1 LQLHIKYVGCDHL
14 KKPRPTRETSSP
26 NPLRK
31 QPTTSPQPIDPNL
44 KRTHASKHHSTLP
57 NRRGKGRI
65 MSTSTRPTTRPRR
78 IDDALS
84 QLVESLLPE
93 IPLSALPQDHDF
105 SDDDLALA
113 AAEEHRH
120 HAQLERAWRTLE
132 AHPSSGADPT
142 SPAGRRGSS
151 ASEDINHA
159 PDLIKRKLRREN
171 ASPEKIVRFSNLYT
185 RLLTQPVLSQKWGIL
200 YLLYKLSET
209 DEEQQP
215 VERSRSPLMDEGNL
229 QNMLGRGAGRPR
241 RGTVVES
248 EDDEGPAVS
257 SSASQPPRVSRESR
271 AQRPSSLRRDWEEST
286 ERASA
291 SRASHYETGD
301 ERDGMASPTE
311 TPASH
316 ARSTESVEN
325 GLLRDLPFN
334 LQGLSSTN
342 LQFQSTSVL
351 KLPSNLPAPIVSL
364 LNALAEP
371 CLLYKELAGFV
382 ESAEGGL
389 VNQSLRAAVA
399 NELRSYLGLVAT
411 LEAEIRQALAA
422 IGNASTMQ
430 GVRKGG
436 VTLKRCMVWTRDA
449 TMALRL
455 MSLIVEEARGK

>member
-1 LQLHIKYVGCDHL
+1 
-14 KKPRPTRETSSP
+14 
-26 NPLRK
+26 
-31 QPTTSPQPIDPNL
+31 
-44 KRTHASKHHSTLP
+44 
-57 NRRGKGRI
+57 
-65 MSTSTRPTTRPRR
+65 
-78 IDDALS
+78 
-84 QLVESLLPE
+84 
-93 IPLSALPQDHDF
+93 
-105 SDDDLALA
+105 
-113 AAEEHRH
+113 
-120 HAQLERAWRTLE
+120 
-132 AHPSSGADPT
+132 
-142 SPAGRRGSS
+142 
-151 ASEDINHA
+151 
-159 PDLIKRKLRREN
+159 LIKRKLRREN

-200 YLLYKLSET
+200 YLLYKLGET
-209 DEEQQP
+209 EEEQP

-257 SSASQPPRVSRESR
+257 SSASQPPRVSREPR
-271 AQRPSSLRRDWEEST
+271 PQRPSSLRRDWEESST
-286 ERASA
+286 ERATA

-301 ERDGMASPTE
+301 ERDDVASVTE
-311 TPASH
+311 TPGSH
-316 ARSTESVEN
+316 PRSAASVEN

-342 LQFQSTSVL
+342 LQFQSSSVL
-351 KLPSNLPAPIVSL
+351 KLPSNLPVPIVSL

-399 NELRSYLGLVAT
+399 NELRSYLSLVAT

-422 IGNASTMQ
+422 IGDTSSMQ

-436 VTLKRCMVWTRDA
+436 VTLKRCTVWTRDA

-455 MSLIVEEARGK
+455 MSLIVEEARGKNELSCFGPLAGTNIRCR

>member
-1 LQLHIKYVGCDHL
+1 
-14 KKPRPTRETSSP
+14 
-26 NPLRK
+26 
-31 QPTTSPQPIDPNL
+31 
-44 KRTHASKHHSTLP
+44 
-57 NRRGKGRI
+57 

-84 QLVESLLPE
+84 QLVDSLLPE

-105 SDDDLALA
+105 SDDDLAIA

-120 HAQLERAWRTLE
+120 QTQLERAWRTLE
-132 AHPSSGADPT
+132 SHPSNGADPS

-151 ASEDINHA
+151 TGEDVNHA

-200 YLLYKLSET
+200 YLLYKLGET
-209 DEEQQP
+209 DEEQQHA
-215 VERSRSPLMDEGNL
+215 ERSRSPLMDEGNL

-248 EDDEGPAVS
+248 DDEGPAVS

-271 AQRPSSLRRDWEEST
+271 PQRPSSLRRDWEEST
-286 ERASA
+286 ERAST

-301 ERDGMASPTE
+301 EHDDVASATE
-311 TPASH
+311 TPGNH
-316 ARSTESVEN
+316 PRSAASVEN

-342 LQFQSTSVL
+342 LQFQSPSVL

-411 LEAEIRQALAA
+411 LEAEIRHALAA
-422 IGNASTMQ
+422 IGDANSMQ

-455 MSLIVEEARGK
+455 MSLIVEEARGKN

>member
-1 LQLHIKYVGCDHL
+1 
-14 KKPRPTRETSSP
+14 
-26 NPLRK
+26 
-31 QPTTSPQPIDPNL
+31 
-44 KRTHASKHHSTLP
+44 
-57 NRRGKGRI
+57 
-65 MSTSTRPTTRPRR
+65 MSNSTRPTTRPRR

-84 QLVESLLPE
+84 QLVDSLLPE

-105 SDDDLALA
+105 SDDDLAIA
-113 AAEEHRH
+113 AAEERRH
-120 HAQLERAWRTLE
+120 HVQLERAWRTLE
-132 AHPSSGADPT
+132 THTGSNADPT

-151 ASEDINHA
+151 AGEDVNHA

-200 YLLYKLSET
+200 YLLYKLGET
-209 DEEQQP
+209 EDDHP
-215 VERSRSPLMDEGNL
+215 VDRSRSPLMDEGNL

-257 SSASQPPRVSRESR
+257 SSASQPPRVSREAR
-271 AQRPSSLRRDWEEST
+271 RPRPGSLRRDWEGST

-291 SRASHYETGD
+291 SRASQHETGD
-301 ERDGMASPTE
+301 EQDEPASPTE
-311 TPASH
+311 TPGSH
-316 ARSTESVEN
+316 FKRSAENVEH

-342 LQFQSTSVL
+342 LQFQSPSVL

-371 CLLYKELAGFV
+371 CLLYKELAAFV

-399 NELRSYLGLVAT
+399 DELRSYLGLVAT

-422 IGNASTMQ
+422 IGDASAMK

-436 VTLKRCMVWTRDA
+436 VTLKRCLVWTRDA

-455 MSLIVEEARGK
+455 MSLIVEEARGRGYISCFELLGGIDIRHR

>member
-1 LQLHIKYVGCDHL
+1 
-14 KKPRPTRETSSP
+14 
-26 NPLRK
+26 
-31 QPTTSPQPIDPNL
+31 
-44 KRTHASKHHSTLP
+44 
-57 NRRGKGRI
+57 
-65 MSTSTRPTTRPRR
+65 
-78 IDDALS
+78 
-84 QLVESLLPE
+84 
-93 IPLSALPQDHDF
+93 
-105 SDDDLALA
+105 
-113 AAEEHRH
+113 
-120 HAQLERAWRTLE
+120 
-132 AHPSSGADPT
+132 
-142 SPAGRRGSS
+142 
-151 ASEDINHA
+151 
-159 PDLIKRKLRREN
+159 
-171 ASPEKIVRFSNLYT
+171 
-185 RLLTQPVLSQKWGIL
+185 
-200 YLLYKLSET
+200 
-209 DEEQQP
+209 
-215 VERSRSPLMDEGNL
+215 
-229 QNMLGRGAGRPR
+229 
-241 RGTVVES
+241 
-248 EDDEGPAVS
+248 
-257 SSASQPPRVSRESR
+257 
-271 AQRPSSLRRDWEEST
+271 
-286 ERASA
+286 
-291 SRASHYETGD
+291 
-301 ERDGMASPTE
+301 MASPTE